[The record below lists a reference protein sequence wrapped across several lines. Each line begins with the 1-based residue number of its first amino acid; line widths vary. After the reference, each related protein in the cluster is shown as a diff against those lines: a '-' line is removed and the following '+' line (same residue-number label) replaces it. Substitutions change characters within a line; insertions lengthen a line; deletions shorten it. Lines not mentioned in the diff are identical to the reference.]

1 MVKKIKDYG
10 FITIGILLV
19 ALSVE
24 YFFIPNNLAAGGVT
38 GFAIVINH
46 YIPFIETGIL
56 VFIMNLLLFVVAF
69 IFIGGGFGG
78 KSIYASF
85 ALSAIMW
92 IIENFFNPRA
102 VTEELMLAAIF
113 GTLISS
119 VGMALVFN
127 ANASTGGTD
136 IIAKILNKYF
146 DIDIGK
152 SLLSVDFI
160 VTLLGAIT
168 FGIDIGL
175 YSLLSVMMNGFAI
188 DRIIDGF
195 NSVKEVIIISE
206 RWEEILGYIINNIER
221 GCTIFQGRGGYTKNN
236 TNLIYAVVGRTEF
249 IKLKTYIKEIDP
261 RAFITISEAYDVLGE
276 GFKPLA

>member
-206 RWEEILGYIINNIER
+206 RWEEILGYIINNLER